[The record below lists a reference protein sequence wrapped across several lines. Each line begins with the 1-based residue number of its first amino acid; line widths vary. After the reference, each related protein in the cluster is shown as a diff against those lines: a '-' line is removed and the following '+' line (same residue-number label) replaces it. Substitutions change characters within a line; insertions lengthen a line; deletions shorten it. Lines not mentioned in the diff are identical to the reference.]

1 MDSYQNDSF
10 VNHQQ
15 TVPENPTAMINMPM
29 IDPSHRNPTATSN
42 MPILDPSH
50 RNPAAAINM
59 PMIDPSH
66 RNPTAT
72 SNMPILDPSHRNPAA
87 AINMPMIDPSHRNP
101 TATSN
106 RPIFDPSHRNP
117 AAAINMPMIDPS
129 HRNPTAT
136 SNMPIFDPS
145 HRNLTAAINMPILD
159 PSHRNPTAT
168 SNMPIF
174 DPSHRN
180 PTATINKPMFDPMID
195 SSHRNVAH
203 SSLMAPGVPPG
214 GMATFPTMPTVL
226 MPLIIQDTPRPI
238 VQYFFNTRHHSQ
250 NQNYENRAD
259 FLDPNDTRPESLDY
273 DDDTESDYLDYNNDT
288 EPDSLDH
295 NNDTEPDSLNR
306 NNDTEP
312 DSLDHNNDTEPDSL
326 DHNKHHA
333 STEKLLEV
341 APKTKTCSK
350 LNTAILINF
359 LVMIFLLLPI
369 LACILDIGNTL
380 EAKLDQL
387 NDLLEVQRNV
397 TENSGVAKNIN
408 IRTADTCI
416 CLYEHHISWYNARE
430 FCLNLASGSH
440 LAEIHTKED
449 NELLMPLLHNSN
461 ISREIW
467 VGGCNWM
474 SPRIWTWN
482 YTGKPIRDGGKSS
495 LWNHEVGSRQ
505 CLVVS
510 SWDNANYKWNA
521 MDCNDKKSFVCSIK
535 LVDAKCLC
543 KH

>member
-1 MDSYQNDSF
+1 MDSYQNDSL

-15 TVPENPTAMINMPM
+15 TVPENPTAMINMP
-29 IDPSHRNPTATSN
+29 
-42 MPILDPSH
+42 
-50 RNPAAAINM
+50 
-59 PMIDPSH
+59 
-66 RNPTAT
+66 
-72 SNMPILDPSHRNPAA
+72 
-87 AINMPMIDPSHRNP
+87 
-101 TATSN
+101 
-106 RPIFDPSHRNP
+106 IF
-117 AAAINMPMIDPS
+117 
-129 HRNPTAT
+129 
-136 SNMPIFDPS
+136 
-145 HRNLTAAINMPILD
+145 D

-180 PTATINKPMFDPMID
+180 PTATSNMPIFDPSHRNPTAAINMPMFDPSHRNPTAAINMPMIDPSHRNPAAAINMPMIDPSHRNPTAAINMPMFDPSHRNPTAAINMPMIDPSHRNPTAAINMPMID
-195 SSHRNVAH
+195 SSHRNPTAAINMPMFDPTIDPSHRNVAQP
-203 SSLMAPGVPPG
+203 SLMAPGVPPG
-214 GMATFPTMPTVL
+214 GMVHANMATFPTMPTVL

-238 VQYFFNTRHHSQ
+238 VQYFFNTRQHSQ

-259 FLDPNDTRPESLDY
+259 FLDSIDTRPESLGY
-273 DDDTESDYLDYNNDT
+273 DDDSESDYLDHNNDT
-288 EPDSLDH
+288 ELDSLDH
-295 NNDTEPDSLNR
+295 NNDTELDSLDHNNDTEADSLNH

-333 STEKLLEV
+333 STDKLLEV
-341 APKTKTCSK
+341 APKNKTCSK

-387 NDLLEVQRNV
+387 NDLMEVQRNV
-397 TENSGVAKNIN
+397 TENSDVAKNVN

-449 NELLMPLLHNSN
+449 NELLMPLLQNSS

-467 VGGCNWM
+467 VGGSSWM
-474 SPRIWTWN
+474 SQRIWTWN
-482 YTGKPIRDGGKSS
+482 YTGKPIRDGGQSS
-495 LWNHEVGSRQ
+495 QWNYEVGSRQ

-521 MDCNDKKSFVCSIK
+521 IDCNDKKSFVCSMK